1 LKIEIKIE
9 VYQNITKLHWFD
21 QQRVSILLFMAE
33 ASRIDI
39 KPVISADKD
48 WIEEFYIQR
57 WGSNRVVTRGRLY
70 TVSELPGFLAWKSN
84 TRIGLLT
91 YQASGE
97 EIEIV
102 TLDSL
107 DPGHGVGT
115 ALISEAV
122 RFARA
127 AKSRRLWL
135 ITTNDNTPAL
145 HFYQKNGFNLVK
157 IHHDAI
163 KLSRELK
170 PEIPLV
176 GLDGIPIRDEI
187 ELEYNLT

>member
-1 LKIEIKIE
+1 
-9 VYQNITKLHWFD
+9 
-21 QQRVSILLFMAE
+21 MAE
-33 ASRIDI
+33 ASRFDI
-39 KPVISADKD
+39 KPVSSEDRH
-48 WIEEFYIQR
+48 WIGEFYIQR
-57 WGSNRVVTRGRLY
+57 WGSDRVVTRGRLY
-70 TVSELPGFLAWKSN
+70 TVSELPGFVAWKSN

-91 YQASGE
+91 YQAAGDQ
-97 EIEIV
+97 IEIV

-122 RFARA
+122 KLARA

-135 ITTNDNTPAL
+135 VTTNDNTPAL
-145 HFYQKNGFNLVK
+145 HFYQKNGFSLVK
-157 IHHDAI
+157 IHQDAI

-176 GLDGIPIRDEI
+176 GMDGIPIRDEI